1 MSQGDPGG
9 AGVASG
15 AGGAASAGAAS
26 SDGVGPTTQWR
37 RVHRVTPLL
46 TAWKMAAALVAIA
59 LFQSFDDLAR
69 IPLPVLA
76 VIGLVAGVILL
87 AILVSLG
94 YSYLAWRR
102 MEYAITSEAVV
113 LRSGVLFRRER
124 VARLTRIQA
133 VEVGQPILGRIFGFA
148 AVKVES
154 AGGAD
159 AVLSLAYLTQ
169 DEAQAVRN
177 EVLARAAGVDVD
189 DLDLAAIDAG
199 QDSVADVVRASESA
213 DAAASVG
220 GPDAED
226 GVVNRPGAPGASGAP
241 GAGRDGAV
249 GPDGRPDA
257 STGLDAT
264 TPRPLPAGLARRLAP
279 EAPEHQV
286 FQLAPGRLVGS
297 LLLHGATV
305 VLLLW
310 IVGVVGFGVFTGS
323 WEALFGS
330 IFALLGVVGFVWGR
344 FSSEFNTRVAVSPDG
359 LRVRAGLLE
368 TKAKTIPPGRVQ
380 AVAVHQG
387 PLWRLAGW
395 WRLRVTLA
403 NVGIGS
409 DGDALTDALLPVG
422 TREEVAV
429 MLRLVLPDLHAEEY
443 DAVVAGLVGSG
454 DAEGWVPAP
463 RRARWVDPL
472 AWRRNAFRVLGAA
485 LALRRGRIWREL
497 TFVPHE
503 RTQSLG
509 VSQGPIDRRLR
520 VVTFSAHT
528 SGGISPTLPHVD
540 AAVAAAL
547 MADQAERARAAR
559 RVAGPEQ
566 WMRHAEP

>member
-1 MSQGDPGG
+1 M
-9 AGVASG
+9 
-15 AGGAASAGAAS
+15 
-26 SDGVGPTTQWR
+26 
-37 RVHRVTPLL
+37 TPLL

-87 AILVSLG
+87 AIVVSLG

-226 GVVNRPGAPGASGAP
+226 GVVTAPGAPGAP
-241 GAGRDGAV
+241 GA
-249 GPDGRPDA
+249 
-257 STGLDAT
+257 
-264 TPRPLPAGLARRLAP
+264 AR
-279 EAPEHQV
+279 
-286 FQLAPGRLVGS
+286 
-297 LLLHGATV
+297 
-305 VLLLW
+305 
-310 IVGVVGFGVFTGS
+310 
-323 WEALFGS
+323 
-330 IFALLGVVGFVWGR
+330 
-344 FSSEFNTRVAVSPDG
+344 
-359 LRVRAGLLE
+359 
-368 TKAKTIPPGRVQ
+368 
-380 AVAVHQG
+380 
-387 PLWRLAGW
+387 
-395 WRLRVTLA
+395 
-403 NVGIGS
+403 
-409 DGDALTDALLPVG
+409 
-422 TREEVAV
+422 
-429 MLRLVLPDLHAEEY
+429 
-443 DAVVAGLVGSG
+443 
-454 DAEGWVPAP
+454 
-463 RRARWVDPL
+463 
-472 AWRRNAFRVLGAA
+472 
-485 LALRRGRIWREL
+485 
-497 TFVPHE
+497 
-503 RTQSLG
+503 
-509 VSQGPIDRRLR
+509 
-520 VVTFSAHT
+520 
-528 SGGISPTLPHVD
+528 
-540 AAVAAAL
+540 
-547 MADQAERARAAR
+547 
-559 RVAGPEQ
+559 
-566 WMRHAEP
+566 